1 MSETPEIS
9 VVVPTFNEE
18 GNVEPIASAI
28 IAELSSL
35 NVSWELIF
43 IDNQSSDRTVDA
55 VKRLAASDDRIKLIC
70 NQRNFG
76 QMRSP
81 THGIYQ
87 ASGCAVISL
96 CADFQDPPAMI
107 PAFVEAWRRGDKI
120 VLGQRKSESV
130 GFGSFFARKLGYFF
144 ANNFFDYPIITDV
157 TGFGLYDRA
166 VIASLSALN
175 EPEPLF
181 RGMLVEL
188 GVPIRLIPYE
198 RPERRRGFSKN
209 NFLTLYDFS
218 LSSLASSGKRL
229 LRVPVALG
237 IGSLSL
243 SAAAFLW
250 ALGSWALGRAI
261 SWPLMLG
268 LIQLNFGILFL
279 FMGLI
284 GDQVRLNAE
293 RLRGTPLVREVER
306 VNFDRE
312 KNDVH

>member
-1 MSETPEIS
+1 MIETPEIS

-18 GNVEPIASAI
+18 GNVGAIASAI
-28 IAELSSL
+28 ITELSTL

-43 IDNQSSDRTVDA
+43 IDNRSSDNTIEA
-55 VKRLAASDDRIKLIC
+55 VKRLAAADDRVKLIC

-87 ASGCAVISL
+87 ASGRAVISL

-107 PAFVEAWRRGDKI
+107 PAFVDAWRSGDKI
-120 VLGQRKSESV
+120 VLGQRNSESV
-130 GFGSFFARKLGYFF
+130 GFGSFLARRAGYFF
-144 ANNFFDYPIITDV
+144 AKNFFDYPIIPDV
-157 TGFGLYDRA
+157 TGFGLYDRT
-166 VIASLSALN
+166 VIASLTALN

-229 LRVPVALG
+229 LRLPVAFGIVSLG
-237 IGSLSL
+237 L

-250 ALGSWALGRAI
+250 ALGSWALGRAV
-261 SWPLMLG
+261 SWPLLLG

-279 FMGLI
+279 FIGLI

-293 RLRGTPLVREVER
+293 RLRGTPLVREAER
-306 VNFDRE
+306 VNLRSE
-312 KNDVH
+312 QK